1 MVRLWADLM
10 MQRGHVAN
18 IQEIP
23 GTDTYDSTDRALTFF
38 FQTDAKSVH
47 AFLKELRIITRMTF
61 KTRQFLRRPF
71 PSVHYFLMR
80 SLNKMITILFLDII
94 KICNILSIDM
104 LEVNLVRLYA

>member
-1 MVRLWADLM
+1 M
-10 MQRGHVAN
+10 AN

-23 GTDTYDSTDRALTFF
+23 GTDTYDSIARALTFF
-38 FQTDAKSVH
+38 FQTDAKNVH

-71 PSVHYFLMR
+71 PSVHYFMR

-94 KICNILSIDM
+94 KICNILLIDM